1 MLPKSWQPTVLPDP
15 TPLSKITPAQALA
28 RWLVLVWERPGGEG
42 NDLLKAAL
50 PGSLNITVNFNWPL
64 SVDVDDVLVDL
75 VRAGWLEQV
84 LWCPDL
90 SMARYVA
97 PGAPTPTKSS
107 DGIGVYAAGWYYRPL
122 PHVEYEAFVAQ
133 FNHLLKTLPRNG
145 KISIGDRVRLTSA
158 FLASTGQ
165 TRSIEAK
172 MVWTVKPCTCT
183 SCASGRHLAVNS
195 RRDTPEVLA
204 EYAADPEYCDFLR
217 QHPWR
222 HIAVANLRKVAE

>member
-1 MLPKSWQPTVLPDP
+1 MRLPAAWQAAVLANPS
-15 TPLSKITPAQALA
+15 PLSKISAAQALA

-42 NDLLKAAL
+42 NELLNAAL
-50 PGSLNITVNFNWPL
+50 PGSPGIEANFNWPL

-84 LWCPDL
+84 QWCPDL

-107 DGIGVYAAGWYYRPL
+107 DGIGVYAAGWSYRPL
-122 PHVEYEAFVAQ
+122 SHPAYEAFVAQ
-133 FNHLLKTLPRNG
+133 FRHLLKTLPRSG
-145 KISIGDRVRLTSA
+145 KIGIGDRVRLTSA

-165 TRSIEAK
+165 TRSSEAK
-172 MVWTVKPCTCT
+172 TIWTVKPCTCK
-183 SCASGRHLAVNS
+183 SCATGRFVAVNS
-195 RRDTPEVLA
+195 RRATPEQLA

-222 HIAVANLRKVAE
+222 HIAVANLRKVE